1 MSITHEETVVP
12 RALLHTAHSQIVS
25 ALGPS
30 MVSVILE
37 KFLSAILRIL
47 ITIGI

>member
-12 RALLHTAHSQIVS
+12 GTLLHTAHSQVVS
-25 ALGPS
+25 ALEPS
-30 MVSVILE
+30 MARVIPD
-37 KFLSAILRIL
+37 KSLSATPGTL